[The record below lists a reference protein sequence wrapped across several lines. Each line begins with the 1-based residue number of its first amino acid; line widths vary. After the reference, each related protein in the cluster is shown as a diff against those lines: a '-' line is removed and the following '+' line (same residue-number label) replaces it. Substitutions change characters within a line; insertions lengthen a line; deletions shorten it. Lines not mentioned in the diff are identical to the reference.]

1 MSKIGIIAYNTF
13 KESVRDKIL
22 YNIGAVGLL
31 LIVFSIILGDWS
43 VFDREHVVKSFSL
56 SVLSFSGVLLSIF
69 VGIGLVQKEIQKK
82 TVLTLLSKPIK
93 RWQFIVGKFLG
104 LQCLLTA
111 QFFIIAG
118 MMFFVLWAAE
128 AHPNFA
134 LLQAV
139 ILLWFQ
145 LTIVVS
151 VAILFSTFTSSHLA
165 ALFTFGVYLAGNLSG
180 EILKQ
185 VEGML
190 HRGEISMSEFSGMLY
205 VSLAKG
211 IYFIFPNLEQYNI
224 TTQILHS
231 GAIDVNVFFHL
242 MAFAFAYS
250 MAFILLA
257 IWWFDR
263 KDFI

>member
-22 YNIGAVGLL
+22 YNIGAVGLS
-31 LIVFSIILGDWS
+31 LIVFSIVLGDWS

-56 SVLSFSGVLLSIF
+56 SVLSLSGVLLSIF

-104 LQCLLTA
+104 LQALLTA

-118 MMFFVLWAAE
+118 MMFFVLWAAD
-128 AHPNFA
+128 AHPDFA

-145 LTIVVS
+145 LSIVVS

-190 HRGEISMSEFSGMLY
+190 HRGEIAMSEFSGMFY

-211 IYFIFPNLEQYNI
+211 IYFVFPNLEQYNI
-224 TTQILHS
+224 TTQILHD
-231 GAIDVNVFFHL
+231 GAIDGNVFFRL
-242 MAFAFAYS
+242 MAFSIAYS
-250 MAFILLA
+250 IAFILLA